1 MPDTSTSPTRARDDA
16 HSLGRINWPLVK
28 ARCTELGAKTNIEAA
43 LLMGMAPRTLD
54 RLRFHPSGDARLST
68 VLNARRVLG
77 LSLDEMF
84 PAAPEATKR
93 KRGAA

>member
-1 MPDTSTSPTRARDDA
+1 MPGASTLQSRDVDDP
-16 HSLGRINWPLVK
+16 SERGPINWPLVK

-54 RLRFHPSGDARLST
+54 RLRFRPDGGVRLATILHARKI
-68 VLNARRVLG
+68 LG

-84 PAAPEATKR
+84 PADRLPVDEA
-93 KRGAA
+93 A